1 MAKSRQTLFLSP
13 ETYRLLVE
21 YTGRHE
27 RFTSTSQ
34 SADYLLMQALKQD
47 IGEVFEELLTPSLQ
61 PAIRQELVDVLQ
73 RCFTALLGSVVLGVE
88 PHQTSYRLPTSE
100 GVAK

>member
-21 YTGRHE
+21 YTCRHE

-34 SADYLLMQALKQD
+34 SADHLLMQALKQD
-47 IGEVFEELLTPSLQ
+47 IDEVFGELLSPSLRA
-61 PAIRQELVDVLQ
+61 AIRQELIEVLQ
-73 RCFTALLGSVVLGVE
+73 HGGS
-88 PHQTSYRLPTSE
+88 R
-100 GVAK
+100 